1 MRLATVMTALA
12 LSGLLAACGDE
23 PETRAAGEA
32 PAAEA
37 PTTASG
43 GATSSGVDTAAP
55 KGERIEKPLA
65 PPQTSQS
72 GAEDKPDPGDAN
84 DHSTPRH
91 DARTKSSGD

>member
-1 MRLATVMTALA
+1 MRLATVITVLA
-12 LSGLLAACGDE
+12 LGGLVAACGDE
-23 PETRAAGEA
+23 PETRATSEA

-37 PTTASG
+37 PGTASG
-43 GATSSGVDTAAP
+43 GATAGVDTVAP

-65 PPQTSQS
+65 PPQTSQT

-91 DARTKSSGD
+91 DAKTKSSGD